1 MKTIYFY
8 VLIIFSMVLT
18 ACSSEHHG
26 VVAIDA
32 QIKASLQGVSG
43 LQSRGDHSA
52 RITEQGIQV
61 LAGSKTVMVNG
72 DFEVL
77 NMIHHQ
83 DEAWYFTIE
92 KSRELVVMNQQGDT
106 FKQTLPAPIEGMCS
120 DFKEED
126 GVLFVLMDNGEGIQ
140 FHLGFDQSK
149 KTNKSISP
157 LQITKLRTIS
167 LPPLSEY
174 CVIDSRFD
182 RVLLS
187 EHGVGV
193 WAIPLDLEQEMQRTL
208 VDTVAQGQL
217 GNTPTAMTILHDRL
231 WITDGNALNQY
242 QLGLNSFTFEQRY
255 QFADEYE
262 ADQLLLSNVGAE
274 LIFLLLDDNEKR
286 WLTFTLDK
294 PDFNEQGM
302 PSIARVKPSVE
313 TQPVPLQGDVAD
325 DPAIWVH
332 PQDGQK
338 SLVLG
343 TNKKA
348 GLHVYDLAGSEVQ
361 VIENGRLNN
370 VDLIQG
376 FTLKGL
382 TMDIA
387 AASHRDHSSIVL
399 FSMDAKTGLVT
410 VQNELQTGL
419 TDVYG
424 FCMGRDPEGNPLA
437 LINTK
442 DGRYE
447 VYAITDSPQGWQ
459 GERVREF
466 SLPSQPEGCVYDRQQ
481 HLIFMGEED
490 AGIWTL
496 DYRNPNAQPKK
507 VVSVNGDW
515 LVDDVEGLD
524 IYYTQEKSM
533 LVVSSQGNDSYVLLD
548 TKAPHGFIHRFKI
561 GLNLSAG
568 IDGASETDGLAV
580 TSANLGEG
588 FEAGM
593 LVVQDGRNYL
603 PSDLQNFKYVAW
615 QDILDSMIQQ

>member
-8 VLIIFSMVLT
+8 VLIMLSMVLM
-18 ACSSEHHG
+18 ACSSEQDTP
-26 VVAIDA
+26 VVIDT
-32 QIKASLQGVSG
+32 QEKASLQGVSG
-43 LQSRGDHSA
+43 LQSSGDQSA
-52 RITEQGIQV
+52 RITEQGIQL
-61 LAGSKTVMVNG
+61 LAGSKEAMVNG

-77 NMIHHQ
+77 SMIEHKG
-83 DEAWYFTIE
+83 EAWYFTIE
-92 KSRELVVMNQQGDT
+92 KSRELVMLNQQGDT

-120 DFKEED
+120 DFNEEE
-126 GVLFVLMDNGEGIQ
+126 GVVFVLMDNGEGIQ
-140 FHLGFDQSK
+140 FHLGFDERK
-149 KTNKSISP
+149 KANKSNTP
-157 LQITKLRTIS
+157 LQITKLRTLA

-182 RVLLS
+182 RVLVS

-193 WAIPLDLEQEMQRTL
+193 WAMPLDLEQEMQRTL

-217 GNTPTAMTILHDRL
+217 RKTPTAMAIHHDRL
-231 WITDGNALNQY
+231 WVTDGNALNQY
-242 QLGLNSFTFEQRY
+242 QLGLKSFTFEQRY
-255 QFADEYE
+255 QFSDEYE
-262 ADQLLLSNVGAE
+262 ADQLLLSSVDAKAE
-274 LIFLLLDDNEKR
+274 FLLLDDNEKR
-286 WLTFTLDK
+286 WLTFAIEK
-294 PDFNEQGM
+294 PQFNDQGV

-332 PQDGQK
+332 PKDGKK

-399 FSMDAKTGLVT
+399 FSMDAQTGLVN
-410 VQNELQTGL
+410 VQNEINTGL

-437 LINTK
+437 LINAK

-447 VYAITDSPQGWQ
+447 VYAITDSLQGWQ

-466 SLPSQPEGCVYDRQQ
+466 ALPSQPEGCVYDRQQ

-490 AGIWTL
+490 GGIWTL
-496 DYRNPNAQPKK
+496 DYQSPNSQPKK

-515 LVDDVEGLD
+515 LVDDVEGMD
-524 IYYTQEKSM
+524 IYYTQEKSI

-548 TKAPHGFIHRFKI
+548 TQAPHSFIHNFKI

-568 IDGASETDGLAV
+568 IDGASETDGLSV
-580 TSANLGEG
+580 TSANLGKG
-588 FEAGM
+588 FEKGM

-603 PSDLQNFKYVAW
+603 PDDLQNFKYVAW
-615 QDILDSMIQQ
+615 QDILESMVQK